1 MAEARGAETIP
12 QWKMDE
18 VAELKDLVKKY
29 SIFGVVSFEGIAAD
43 QIQKMRRNLKDS
55 AVLKVT
61 RNTLN
66 EKALKESDGN
76 VPDMV
81 QYIEGQTALIFT
93 NDNPF
98 KLYKN
103 LAQTKT
109 PAPIKA
115 GAIAPFDISVTKGP
129 TSFPPG
135 PMLSEFQGAGIPTSV
150 DGGKI
155 AIKETKVVC
164 KEGEKVSQKLA
175 TALAKLEIFP
185 MEVGLILRAVYED
198 GTIYLPEVLH
208 VDETEMFNKFVTAA
222 QEAFNLS
229 VNAAIVNKDNIEV
242 LIQKA
247 HTEAVN
253 LGVEAVV
260 FEPEVMD
267 KLIGKANAEATSVAR
282 AGKYEL

>member
-1 MAEARGAETIP
+1 MAETRGAETIP

-18 VAELKDLVKKY
+18 VAELKDLVKNY
-29 SIFGVVSFEGIAAD
+29 NIFGVVSFESISAD
-43 QIQKMRRNLKDS
+43 QLQKMRRNLRES

-66 EKALKESDGN
+66 EKALKESDGS

-98 KLYKN
+98 KLYKM

-115 GAIAPFDISVTKGP
+115 GAVAPFDITVNKGP

-135 PMLSEFQGAGIPTSV
+135 PMLSEFQGAGIPTAV
-150 DGGKI
+150 EGGKI

-164 KEGEKVSQKLA
+164 KAGEKVSQKLA
-175 TALAKLEIFP
+175 NALSKLEIFP

-198 GTIYLPEVLH
+198 GTVYLPEVLH

-253 LGVEAVV
+253 LGVEAVI

-267 KLIGKANAEATSVAR
+267 KLIGKANAQATSVAK
-282 AGKYEL
+282 ASKYEL